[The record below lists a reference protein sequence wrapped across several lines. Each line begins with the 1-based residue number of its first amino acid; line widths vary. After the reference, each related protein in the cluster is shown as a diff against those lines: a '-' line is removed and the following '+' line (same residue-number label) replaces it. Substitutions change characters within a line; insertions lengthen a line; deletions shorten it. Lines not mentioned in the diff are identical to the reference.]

1 LKRENFY
8 EGLFILNSES
18 YSRNSGEVSGAIA
31 ETIEAVGGNV
41 RVSRLWEE
49 RRLAY
54 PIKNHRRGVYWLT
67 YFRLATDQMEELNRR
82 FRLNNDVIRF
92 LLTKIDDRLE
102 EALVSHALEGPKK
115 PEDAEPES
123 GKSQKDDDSKKD
135 KKTEDNKEEKQE
147 DAEDGTK

>member
-1 LKRENFY
+1 MKRENFY

-67 YFRLATDQMEELNRR
+67 YFRLQPTRWRTQSS
-82 FRLNNDVIRF
+82 VP
-92 LLTKIDDRLE
+92 LE
-102 EALVSHALEGPKK
+102 
-115 PEDAEPES
+115 
-123 GKSQKDDDSKKD
+123 
-135 KKTEDNKEEKQE
+135 
-147 DAEDGTK
+147 